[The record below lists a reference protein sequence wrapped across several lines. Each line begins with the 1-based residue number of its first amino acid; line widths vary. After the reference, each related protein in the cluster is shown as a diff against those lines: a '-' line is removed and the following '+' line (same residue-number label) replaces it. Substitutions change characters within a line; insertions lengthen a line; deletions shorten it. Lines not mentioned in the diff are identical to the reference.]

1 MASKEAES
9 IVGLY
14 REWSEKLVLGGDMEL
29 PELRELF
36 DHWGDLSSE
45 PAGVEFQE
53 TAIAGVDCVW
63 AIPKGADK
71 SRVVICCHGGG
82 FMVGSPKSHNKMYG
96 HVAKAVGCTALVLDY
111 TRAPENPH
119 PGIVEQAVAVYG
131 QLLEQGFKPEH
142 IATTGDSAGGNL
154 CTSMIL
160 YARHKG
166 LPVPACTAPLSPWY
180 DMESKGASMQTNAD
194 NDALVGGDMLEGMI
208 GGFLGEHGSKQDPFA
223 NPLFG
228 DLAGFP
234 PTLIQVGEY
243 EVLLDD
249 STRFYENGKAA
260 GVDIELQVFDEMQHV
275 FQFMAGNAPEADD
288 AIEKIAAFMRPHLGL
303 S

>member
-9 IVGLY
+9 IVDLY
-14 REWSEKLVLGGDMEL
+14 REWSEKLVVSDDMEL
-29 PELRELF
+29 PQLRELF
-36 DHWGDLSSE
+36 DHWGDLTAE
-45 PAGVEFQE
+45 PADVEYE
-53 TAIAGVDCVW
+53 ESVLAGVDCVW

-96 HVAKAVGCTALVLDY
+96 HVAKAVGCAALILDY

-131 QLLEQGFKPEH
+131 QLLEQGYQSEH

-166 LPVPACTAPLSPWY
+166 LPTPACTVPLSPWY
-180 DMESKGASMQTNAD
+180 DMESKGASMQTNAEK
-194 NDALVGGDMLEGMI
+194 DALVGGDMLEGMI
-208 GGFLGEHGSKQDPFA
+208 GAFLGEKGSRQDPFA
-223 NPLFG
+223 NPLYG

-249 STRFYENGKAA
+249 STRFYESAKTA
-260 GVDIELQVFDEMQHV
+260 GVDVELQVFDEMQHV

-288 AIEKIAAFMRPHLGL
+288 AIAKIAAFMRPHLGL
-303 S
+303 N

>member
-1 MASKEAES
+1 MASKAAES
-9 IVGLY
+9 IVDLY
-14 REWSEKLVLGGDMEL
+14 RDWSEKLSLTGDMEL
-29 PELRELF
+29 PELRDLF
-36 DHWGDLSSE
+36 DDWGDLSSM
-45 PAGVEFQE
+45 PSGVEFKE
-53 TAIAGVDCVW
+53 TVLAGVKAVW
-63 AIPKGADK
+63 AIPATSDK
-71 SRVVICCHGGG
+71 SRVIICCHGGG

-96 HVAKAVGCTALVLDY
+96 HVAKAVGCAALVLDY

-131 QLLEQGFKPEH
+131 QLLEQGYKPEH

-166 LPVPACTAPLSPWY
+166 LPVPACCAPLSPWY

-194 NDALVGGDMLEGMI
+194 KDALVGGDMLEGMI
-208 GGFLGEHGSKQDPFA
+208 GAFLGEKGSRQDPFA
-223 NPLFG
+223 NPLYG

-249 STRFYENGKAA
+249 STRFYANGKAA
-260 GVDIELQVFDEMQHV
+260 GVDIELQVFPEMQHV
-275 FQFMAGNAPEADD
+275 FQFMAGNAPEAND

-303 S
+303 N